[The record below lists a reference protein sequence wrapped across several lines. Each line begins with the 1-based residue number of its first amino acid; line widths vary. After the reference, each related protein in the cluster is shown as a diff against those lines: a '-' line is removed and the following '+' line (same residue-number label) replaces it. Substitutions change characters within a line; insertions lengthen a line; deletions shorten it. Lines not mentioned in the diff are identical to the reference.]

1 MDVAQAL
8 DVPRPDLG
16 DVARSVRLNSLAGM
30 LVCCLIACPASGS
43 VAAPNCMTRILAD
56 VPAEESPEQVKS
68 KSNNEFGPVT
78 KIKVN
83 KTTGRMLYCAGT
95 SYCYN
100 SNAFEFTTPCRIKI
114 DKEGADFGN
123 YFIYFTR

>member
-1 MDVAQAL
+1 MLLYSSQSFLQVLEGEREAL
-8 DVPRPDLG
+8 DATY
-16 DVARSVRLNSLAGM
+16 ARIGADTRHTNLRL
-30 LVCCLIACPASGS
+30 
-43 VAAPNCMTRILAD
+43 LAD

-83 KTTGRMLYCAGT
+83 KSTGRMLYCAGT

-100 SNAFEFTTPCRIKI
+100 SNAFEFITPCRIKI
-114 DKEGADFGN
+114 DKEGADFSN

>member
-1 MDVAQAL
+1 MPVVAAT
-8 DVPRPDLG
+8 
-16 DVARSVRLNSLAGM
+16 LA
-30 LVCCLIACPASGS
+30 CCLIAHSTSGLL
-43 VAAPNCMTRILAD
+43 AAPNCMTRILAD

-83 KTTGRMLYCAGT
+83 KATGRMLYCAAN

-100 SNAFEFTTPCRIKI
+100 SNAFEFVTPCRIKI
-114 DKEGADFGN
+114 DKEGADFQN
-123 YFIYFTR
+123 FFIYFTR